1 MISAVVSAAIAV
13 TSLSVC
19 MTTGVSAVDSEKV
32 LYSGSTHI
40 EDWNINPEN
49 NTFDG
54 TTSTLT
60 GSEFTDYQNLTLTVS
75 FSEDEMADIKSNQ
88 WKAQCIVSVTVVA
101 NDAYST
107 PWQWISAA
115 SGNGEDGGVKLGYDA
130 YSVEKNA
137 NEEFTVSIATSD
149 LLANME
155 ASAPDFNPATMSN
168 RIVLQTGWVK
178 GVTIHKL
185 AFTDPADTNV
195 YYEKP
200 IFTGETK
207 EKIFVDGVDFNKAN
221 LTENAKLKVWYS
233 TGEGGDSEWGNTA
246 SAGWGIGKICAGT
259 EATLWD
265 NSVLEMKSEGTN
277 KDSSVEVKFSSFAAD
292 YDRFVVQVWEATS
305 KITKVAILDTVQSV
319 AVESV
324 TLDETTAEFAKGSDG
339 FDVASKTLTA
349 TVAPENATD
358 KTVTWTSSDEA
369 VATVAD
375 GVVTPVGVGKATITV
390 TTKDGE
396 KTASCEVTVKPVAV
410 TSVTIG
416 ASTNAVE
423 GGDKVTLDVEIAPAN
438 ALDKTLKFT
447 SSDETVATV
456 DADGNV
462 TFAMVEEEKT
472 VDITAATTYTNADFG
487 IAPVSDTITFTVTPK
502 DVAVPVTGVSLDK
515 TAVSLAKGETV
526 TLTETITPADA
537 DVKTVTW
544 STSDEK
550 VATVLNGVVTA
561 VEQGTATI
569 TVKTADGGFTAECA
583 VTVTAPK
590 AEEVTVLIN
599 GEVPKD
605 DKFSMMNG
613 RTRKISATVAP
624 EDAVQ
629 DVTYTVAD
637 PAIVSVENGVVT
649 AKAEGTTTI
658 TAAADGAEK
667 TITVEVTAK
676 SNVPYTT
683 EEGIIIFDGK
693 GTSSGWGQA
702 VVMYEYDKGDGP
714 FRISDIKEGMKF
726 KVYYAS
732 SAAPEL
738 IFQSWSGGASW
749 AKISPVSY
757 ADGVAVFTYD
767 DIVKAYG
774 SSDFSTLDA
783 INVGDTGAAL
793 SVTKVVMVYDEE
805 DIVEDPDD
813 DPDDNPKPPTPPTPP
828 TPVVPDDDSNT
839 DEDDTVDADDDTDD
853 VEIDDVDDDLVI
865 NVGIPVSITTLDED
879 EDLEDAAKGIGEIL
893 TMFSID
899 TGTAN
904 PKGEFDACIGSE
916 FAGKTIDLY
925 KYNEETGELEFVGTF
940 DVDENGYIKMYYNGS
955 ADYVAF
961 ESGVNGG
968 DDKGEGNPGTGVQTT
983 AGVVGLIAAAAS
995 AALFISAKKKEN

>member
-1 MISAVVSAAIAV
+1 MKIKRMISAVVSAAIAV
-13 TSLSVC
+13 TSLSVS
-19 MTTGVSAVDSEKV
+19 MVTGVSAFDPNGATETKIGSF
-32 LYSGSTHI
+32 YSGSDELSGST
-40 EDWNINPEN
+40 WNCVWTQLSEN
-49 NTFDG
+49 NMSGGYNWASVLAADDIYLKAVYTMDAAAAANHNNG
-54 TTSTLT
+54 YKYGLGSWYT
-60 GSEFTDYQNLTLTVS
+60 G
-75 FSEDEMADIKSNQ
+75 DIKAGSIPLYYDGEADENSTNEYSAYAKFSDFEYTVDDVDQ
-88 WKAQCIVSVTVVA
+88 WGQIGFNMQCNMGDTVFGLKEVSLVMFESIEYFETVLA
-101 NDAYST
+101 
-107 PWQWISAA
+107 
-115 SGNGEDGGVKLGYDA
+115 EDQIT
-130 YSVEKNA
+130 E
-137 NEEFTVSIATSD
+137 
-149 LLANME
+149 
-155 ASAPDFNPATMSN
+155 
-168 RIVLQTGWVK
+168 QTF
-178 GVTIHKL
+178 I
-185 AFTDPADTNV
+185 
-195 YYEKP
+195 
-200 IFTGETK
+200 
-207 EKIFVDGVDFNKAN
+207 DGVDFNKAI

-233 TGEGGDSEWGNTA
+233 TGDGADSEWGNTA

-265 NSVLEMKSEGTN
+265 NDVLEMKSEGQN
-277 KDSSVEVKFSSFAAD
+277 KDSSVEVKFADFAAG
-292 YDRFVVQVWEATS
+292 YDRFVVQTWEATT

-319 AVESV
+319 AVESIA
-324 TLDETTAEFAKGSDG
+324 LDETTAEFAKGSDG

-349 TVAPENATD
+349 TVSPENATD
-358 KTVTWTSSDEA
+358 KSVTWTSSDEE

-375 GVVTPVGVGKATITV
+375 GVVTPVGIGKATITV

-410 TSVTIG
+410 TNVTIG

-423 GGDKVTLDVEIAPAN
+423 GGDKVTLDVEITPAN
-438 ALDKTLKFT
+438 ALDKTVKFT

-456 DADGNV
+456 DAEGNV

-502 DVAVPVTGVSLDK
+502 DVAVPVTGVTLDK
-515 TAVSLAKGETV
+515 TEVSVAKGETV
-526 TLTETITPADA
+526 TLTETVTPADA

-544 STSDEK
+544 SSSDEK

-569 TVKTADGGFTAECA
+569 TVKTADGGFTAECK

-590 AEEVTVLIN
+590 AESVKVLIN
-599 GEVPKD
+599 GEAPTD

-637 PAIVSVENGVVT
+637 PAIVSVEDGVVT

-658 TAAADGAEK
+658 TATADGASK
-667 TITVEVTAK
+667 VITVEVTPK

-683 EEGIIIFDGK
+683 EEGIVIFDGK

-738 IFQSWSGGASW
+738 IFQSWSGGTGW
-749 AKISPVSY
+749 AKIAAASS
-757 ADGVAVFTYD
+757 ADGVAVYTYD

-793 SVTKVVMVYDEE
+793 SVTKVVMVYSE
-805 DIVEDPDD
+805 DDPGEDPVEDPDPGE
-813 DPDDNPKPPTPPTPP
+813 DPGDKPTPPTPP
-828 TPVVPDDDSNT
+828 TPSYSN
-839 DEDDTVDADDDTDD
+839 DEDDDDADEDDDEYTDEIIDIIDDEDDDD
-853 VEIDDVDDDLVI
+853 VLDI
-865 NVGIPVSITTLDED
+865 VGVPVTITTFDADE
-879 EDLEDAAKGIGEIL
+879 ELEDAAKGIGEIL
-893 TMFSID
+893 ILFNID

-904 PKGEFDACIGSE
+904 PKGEFDACIGTE

-961 ESGVNGG
+961 ESAVNGSA
-968 DDKGEGNPGTGVQTT
+968 DKGEGNPVTGVQTT
-983 AGVVGLIAAAAS
+983 AGVVGLVAAAAS